1 MLQFVFFCEN
11 ASVAAAN
18 KEISVELADESEE
31 EVSVVWPSDCSG
43 EGEGGGVGYPVG
55 FFAPFAWNILT
66 RLSKPRTLGTR

>member
-1 MLQFVFFCEN
+1 MLQFVFFCEK

-18 KEISVELADESEE
+18 KDISVELSDGLEE
-31 EVSVVWPSDCSG
+31 DASGVWPSDCSG

-66 RLSKPRTLGTR
+66 RLSKPRMLGTR